1 MRNQF
6 PTGTVFAG
14 RSLIPSFYFQALLRT
29 FRACGTAIRRC
40 VLVVRAES
48 FENALGYSDGTDA
61 AGVADDSGVTRHFIR
76 RMNEI

>member
-1 MRNQF
+1 M
-6 PTGTVFAG
+6 
-14 RSLIPSFYFQALLRT
+14 
-29 FRACGTAIRRC
+29 
-40 VLVVRAES
+40 LVVRAES